1 MWKKVSMFDENLI
14 ERGRK
19 REENVYYRLVDYLEI
34 DEYNM
39 WREGDI
45 DYLEDMK
52 KEDWENN
59 ISDQSNITSSGPIVY
74 IIGVSFVLF
83 PLVVAEKII
92 KPPI

>member
-1 MWKKVSMFDENLI
+1 MWKKVSMFDENLV

-52 KEDWENN
+52 KEDWENSIKKN
-59 ISDQSNITSSGPIVY
+59 EEEIE
-74 IIGVSFVLF
+74 VLERV
-83 PLVVAEKII
+83 LKEIKMEMDWNKRMLEKDE
-92 KPPI
+92 

>member
-1 MWKKVSMFDENLI
+1 MWKKVSMFDENLV
-14 ERGRK
+14 ERGKK

-59 ISDQSNITSSGPIVY
+59 IRKNEEEIE
-74 IIGVSFVLF
+74 VLERV
-83 PLVVAEKII
+83 LKEVKLEMEWNKRMLEKMG
-92 KPPI
+92 

>member
-1 MWKKVSMFDENLI
+1 MWKKVSMFDENLV

-59 ISDQSNITSSGPIVY
+59 IRKNEEEIE
-74 IIGVSFVLF
+74 VLERV
-83 PLVVAEKII
+83 LKEVKLEMEWNKRMLEKMG
-92 KPPI
+92 

>member
-1 MWKKVSMFDENLI
+1 MWKKVSMVDENLV
-14 ERGRK
+14 ERCKK

-34 DEYNM
+34 DEDNM

-59 ISDQSNITSSGPIVY
+59 IEKNEEEIE
-74 IIGVSFVLF
+74 VLERM
-83 PLVVAEKII
+83 LKEIKMEMEWNKRMLEKME
-92 KPPI
+92 

>member
-1 MWKKVSMFDENLI
+1 MWKKVSMFDENLV

-52 KEDWENN
+52 KEDWENSIKKN
-59 ISDQSNITSSGPIVY
+59 EEEIE
-74 IIGVSFVLF
+74 VLERV
-83 PLVVAEKII
+83 LKEVKLEMEWNKRMLEK
-92 KPPI
+92 KE

>member
-1 MWKKVSMFDENLI
+1 MWKKVSMFDENLV
-14 ERGRK
+14 ERGK
-19 REENVYYRLVDYLEI
+19 KSEENVYYRLVDYLEI

-59 ISDQSNITSSGPIVY
+59 IRKNEEEIE
-74 IIGVSFVLF
+74 VLERV
-83 PLVVAEKII
+83 LKEIKMEMDWNKRMLEKDE
-92 KPPI
+92 